1 MCIERKLKKSGESSS
16 LFVIAFLLM
25 FCLHRCVDEPAE
37 QGVRTVGAALEFR
50 VELYA
55 DVEWMIA
62 DLHGLYDVSVRGGA
76 ADAQTGR
83 FQLIAEVV
91 IEFVAMAV
99 TLVDLMLAIALHH
112 AGAFFDVAGVGA

>member
-1 MCIERKLKKSGESSS
+1 M
-16 LFVIAFLLM
+16 
-25 FCLHRCVDEPAE
+25 
-37 QGVRTVGAALEFR
+37 RTVGAALEFR

-55 DVEWMIA
+55 DVEGVIA

-76 ADAQTGR
+76 ADAQTGS

-112 AGAFFDVAGVGA
+112 AGAFLDVAGVGA

>member
-76 ADAQTGR
+76 ADAQTGC
-83 FQLIAEVV
+83 FQLLTEVI
-91 IEFVAMAV
+91 IEFIAVTV
-99 TLVDLMLAIALHH
+99 TLVNLIFAIALHH
-112 AGAFFDVAGVGA
+112 AGAFLDVAGVGA

>member
-1 MCIERKLKKSGESSS
+1 
-16 LFVIAFLLM
+16 M

-55 DVEWMIA
+55 DVEGVIA

-76 ADAQTGR
+76 ADAQTGC
-83 FQLIAEVV
+83 FQLIAEVI
-91 IEFVAMAV
+91 IEFIAVTV
-99 TLVDLMLAIALHH
+99 TLVNLIFAIALHH
-112 AGAFFDVAGVGA
+112 AGAFLDVAGVGA